1 MIDEKP
7 SMMDAITK
15 QSNKI
20 IKKLLHR
27 TMDIGLWVL
36 LLAIFA
42 SILYFFKLGSFS
54 LYDAAETT
62 YAEFVK
68 QIQLTGDW
76 ITMYYNG
83 EIIFDKPPLYF
94 WLTAIIAKYIGF
106 TEFSMRL
113 VAALSGVLLV
123 IVTFLLGESL
133 YNKKIGFLSAVIVMT
148 SFQFVIQARIAELD
162 ILLTLL
168 LTSSIFFYWQGY
180 MSKQWLPYSLSY
192 LAMAL
197 AVLVKGPIGIAIPVF
212 TIFLFLA
219 IRKKLNRIKE
229 MQLLNA
235 IIIFLAIAAPWYVL
249 EWSLHG
255 AQFTQFVLGFLFLS
269 RFGGVVSGHPGP
281 WYYYFLAILLGF
293 APWSHFLP
301 YSLWR
306 AWKDRR
312 EPQEILIFSYIIP
325 IFIVF
330 SIAQTKL
337 PNYVLPL
344 YPFLAILV
352 GKLWNDFTKDP
363 RPMQRG
369 MKISYSFLAIIVLLI
384 IVGFVALGT
393 SNYSAQYQ
401 QLVPQLR
408 LLAFILIGGSSISIF
423 FFFVRLYRVSFIT
436 LPVMVFVLVLFLTG
450 MTLDEVEKYKGS
462 KDLAKTVTRVVKI
475 DEEIAAYNVGNRPSI
490 VFYNAKPIVYLENE
504 KDLMSFIYKNKGY
517 CFTTLDEYKNLKRKP
532 FIFAQKGDLVV
543 IAHLAKAK
551 LLKKVNFVPAKK
563 PEVSPILQ
571 PLQSP

>member
-1 MIDEKP
+1 MNDEKS
-7 SMMDAITK
+7 SMMDNISQKA
-15 QSNKI
+15 NKLL
-20 IKKLLHR
+20 KRFLHR
-27 TMDIGLWVL
+27 TLDIGLWVL

-68 QIQLTGDW
+68 QIGLTGDW
-76 ITMYYNG
+76 FTMHYNG

-94 WLTAIIAKYIGF
+94 WVTALIAKYIGF
-106 TEFSMRL
+106 TEFAMRL

-123 IVTFLLGESL
+123 ILTFLLGESL
-133 YNKKIGFLSAVIVMT
+133 YNKKIGFLAAVIVMT

-168 LTSSIFFYWQGY
+168 LTSAIFFYWQGY
-180 MSKQWLPYSLSY
+180 MSKKALPYCLSY
-192 LAMAL
+192 VAMAL
-197 AVLVKGPIGIAIPVF
+197 AVLVKGPIGIAIPALA
-212 TIFLFLA
+212 IILFIV
-219 IRKKLNRIKE
+219 IRKKFNRIKE

-235 IIIFLAIAAPWYVL
+235 IIIFLAIAAPWYVI

-255 AQFTQFVLGFLFLS
+255 EQFTQFVLGFLFLS

-352 GKLWNDFTKDP
+352 GKLWNDFIKDP
-363 RPMQRG
+363 QAMKRG
-369 MKISYSFLAIIVLLI
+369 MKISYSFLAVIVLLI
-384 IVGFVALGT
+384 IVGFVMLGT

-401 QLVPQLR
+401 QLIPQLR

-423 FFFVRLYRVSFIT
+423 FFFVKLYKASFIT
-436 LPVMVFVLVLFLTG
+436 LPIMVFVLILFLTG
-450 MTLDEVEKYKGS
+450 MTLNEVEKYKGS
-462 KDLAKTVTRVVKI
+462 KDLANTINKVIQDK
-475 DEEIAAYNVGNRPSI
+475 DQIAAYNVGNRPSI
-490 VFYNAKPIVYLENE
+490 VFYNSQPIIYLENE
-504 KDLMSFIYKNKGY
+504 QDVMSFIYKNKGY
-517 CFTTLDEYKNLKRKP
+517 CFTTLDEYKKLKRKP
-532 FIFAQKGDLVV
+532 FIFAQKADLV
-543 IAHLAKAK
+543 IITHRAKAK
-551 LLKKVNFVPAKK
+551 LIKKNNFAPAKK
-563 PEVSPILQ
+563 LEVSPILQ